1 MFVAQVRPG
10 EQHGWWKNKTG
21 GDGTTGP
28 ARGQQSL
35 LQSKLMKMF
44 WDVVPFIHP
53 TGIRHI
59 CRFTSL
65 HAADAHL
72 QDRELYRVT
81 VMSATIRYHGP
92 PDPPGLPSGVLVV
105 KVYLP

>member
-44 WDVVPFIHP
+44 WDVW
-53 TGIRHI
+53 

>member
-1 MFVAQVRPG
+1 MEKQNGWRRNNRAGPG
-10 EQHGWWKNKTG
+10 PT
-21 GDGTTGP
+21 
-28 ARGQQSL
+28 
-35 LQSKLMKMF
+35 KLVTVKVNENVLGC
-44 WDVVPFIHP
+44 VVPFIHP

-65 HAADAHL
+65 HAADAYL